1 MRDFLTKNLSVK
13 LEVEEIKKKL
23 INHNKSISLVFF
35 YLAEMMQKLEN
46 KAERNKI
53 GYKK

>member
-1 MRDFLTKNLSVK
+1 MTNNLSVK
-13 LEVEEIKKKL
+13 LEIEEIIKNL
-23 INHNKSISLVFF
+23 INYDKSISLVFF